1 MYTVCILYCTIL
13 YYTVLYCT
21 VHTILYILYYTIL
34 YCIILYCTVLYYT
47 VQYILYCTILYYTIL
62 YCTILYYIYTVL
74 YNTVLYCTVLYY
86 TILYCTVHIILYHTV
101 LYYTVL
107 YCTILYYTVL
117 YSTYYTVPYC
127 TILYCTVLY
136 YTTCI
141 LYCTILYCT
150 VLLVSHKLHVH
161 VFINHYR
168 FDTSYSLLRILLE
181 DQSKKTITSPTWLP
195 IVKLWPSLI
204 AAACDLTGE
213 ERIKLIGL
221 LLQVLCLNSKIGST
235 NGASVAAGVQKLDLT
250 LLKPLW
256 SLYTTM
262 SKEYGVI

>member
-1 MYTVCILYCTIL
+1 MS
-13 YYTVLYCT
+13 
-21 VHTILYILYYTIL
+21 
-34 YCIILYCTVLYYT
+34 TVLYY
-47 VQYILYCTILYYTIL
+47 
-62 YCTILYYIYTVL
+62 
-74 YNTVLYCTVLYY
+74 TVLYY
-86 TILYCTVHIILYHTV
+86 TILYCMSTV
-101 LYYTVL
+101 LYYTIQ
-107 YCTILYYTVL
+107 Y
-117 YSTYYTVPYC
+117 
-127 TILYCTVLY
+127 ILYCTVLQHSVQY
-136 YTTCI
+136 YSFTQITC
-141 LYCTILYCT
+141 
-150 VLLVSHKLHVH
+150 H

-256 SLYTTM
+256 SLYTAM